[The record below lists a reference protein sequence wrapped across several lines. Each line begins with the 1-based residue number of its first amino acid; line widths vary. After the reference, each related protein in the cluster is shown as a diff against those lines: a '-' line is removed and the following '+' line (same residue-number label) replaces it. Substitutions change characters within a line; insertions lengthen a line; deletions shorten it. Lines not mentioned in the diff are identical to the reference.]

1 MAGELPGANIFA
13 LALQAP
19 ADALSLA
26 TKQVTETMGVFS
38 LGMQTLGAELATP
51 PSMAGLALPEL
62 PGFPGMA
69 PAAAAAP
76 PSPMQQAFRPKT
88 KLLGM

>member
-1 MAGELPGANIFA
+1 MAPELPGANVLA

-19 ADALSLA
+19 ADALALA
-26 TKQVTETMGVFS
+26 TRQVTETMGLFTV
-38 LGMQTLGAELATP
+38 GVQALGAELATP

-62 PGFPGMA
+62 PGLPGMA

-76 PSPMQQAFRPKT
+76 SPMQQAFRSKV